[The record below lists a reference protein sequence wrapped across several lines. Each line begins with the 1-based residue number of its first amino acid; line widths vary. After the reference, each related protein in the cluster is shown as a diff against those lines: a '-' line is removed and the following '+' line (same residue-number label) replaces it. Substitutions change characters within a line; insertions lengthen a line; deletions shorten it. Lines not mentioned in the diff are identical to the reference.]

1 LERGLECIRW
11 LQGFRSP
18 VLDLAMRG
26 FSALGNESFFLL
38 LFPFLYW
45 CLDSRLGLRVSV
57 VYFLSGWLN
66 HALKQALAQPRP
78 MDLAAGINLVEQ
90 SGYGLP
96 SGHAQ
101 GAVVLWGLL
110 ALEAVRRGA
119 PARSGGAS
127 RWVWAP
133 AALLMLGIG
142 LSRVYLGVHFPTD
155 VLAGWAVGAVVLAA
169 AAWALGRLP
178 ERLRRSDLPA
188 REAPRRLP
196 DRRSRSGL
204 PVRRSRP
211 GLPVRRSRPGPLAW
225 WAWIPIAGLLAG
237 AALALLPQKDSVA
250 MVAGML
256 GFLTGHL
263 LRRGLWNLGEEG
275 SLLQRLLRLPAGLV
289 VLLGLYLGLKRLF
302 PAQGQALYLPLRFV
316 RYLLAGGWAALG
328 APLLF
333 RWIGLARLS
342 APDSSPGPGGT
353 NRS

>member
-1 LERGLECIRW
+1 MCIRW
-11 LQGFRSP
+11 LQGWRSP

-26 FSALGNESFFLL
+26 LSALGNESFFLL

-45 CLDSRLGLRVSV
+45 CLDPRLGLRVSV
-57 VYFLSGWLN
+57 VCFLSGWLN

-110 ALEAVRRGA
+110 ALLAVRRGA
-119 PARSGGAS
+119 AARPGGAG

-133 AALLMLGIG
+133 AALLSLSIG

-155 VLAGWAVGAVVLAA
+155 ILAGWALGAVVLAA
-169 AAWALGRLP
+169 AAWVLGRLPAWPALP
-178 ERLRRSDLPA
+178 ERLRRSGSLP
-188 REAPRRLP
+188 
-196 DRRSRSGL
+196 
-204 PVRRSRP
+204 
-211 GLPVRRSRPGPLAW
+211 W
-225 WAWIPIAGLLAG
+225 WAGIPIAALPAG
-237 AALALLPQKDSVA
+237 AALALVPEKDSVA

-275 SLLQRLLRLPAGLV
+275 SLLQRLLRLPVGLA
-289 VLLGLYLGLKRLF
+289 VLAGLYLGLKRLF
-302 PAQGQALYLPLRFV
+302 PVYLPLRFV
-316 RYLLAGGWAALG
+316 RYLLAGGWVSLG

-333 RWIGLARLS
+333 RWIGLARLR
-342 APDSSPGPGGT
+342 APDGLPG
-353 NRS
+353 NRPK

>member
-1 LERGLECIRW
+1 MEWGLECIRW
-11 LQGFRSP
+11 LQGWRSP

-26 FSALGNESFFLL
+26 LSALGNESFFLL

-78 MDLAAGINLVEQ
+78 ADLAAGIALVEQ

-110 ALEAVRRGA
+110 ALLAVRRGA
-119 PARSGGAS
+119 G

-133 AALLMLGIG
+133 AVLLMLGVG

-155 VLAGWAVGAVVLAA
+155 VLGGWAVGAAVLA

-178 ERLRRSDLPA
+178 VPA
-188 REAPRRLP
+188 WPTRLP
-196 DRRSRSGL
+196 
-204 PVRRSRP
+204 
-211 GLPVRRSRPGPLAW
+211 W
-225 WAWIPIAGLLAG
+225 WTGIPIAGLLAG
-237 AALALLPQKDSVA
+237 AALALFPEKDSVA

-256 GFLTGHL
+256 GFLVGHF
-263 LRRGLWNLGEEG
+263 LRRGLWSGDQEG
-275 SLLQRLLRLPAGLV
+275 GLPRRLLRLPAGLV

-316 RYLLAGGWAALG
+316 RYLLAGGWVSLG

-342 APDSSPGPGGT
+342 APGSPPGPGAT
-353 NRS
+353 SRS

>member
-1 LERGLECIRW
+1 MEWGLECIRW
-11 LQGFRSP
+11 LQGWRNP

-26 FSALGNESFFLL
+26 LSALGNESFFLL

-66 HALKQALAQPRP
+66 QALKQALAQPRP
-78 MDLAAGINLVEQ
+78 ADLAAGINLVEQ

-110 ALEAVRRGA
+110 ALLAVRRGA
-119 PARSGGAS
+119 G

-133 AALLMLGIG
+133 AALLSLSIG
-142 LSRVYLGVHFPTD
+142 LSRAYLGVHFPTD
-155 VLAGWAVGAVVLAA
+155 VLGGWAVGAVVLAA
-169 AAWALGRLP
+169 AWALGRLP
-178 ERLRRSDLPA
+178 VPA
-188 REAPRRLP
+188 WAARLP
-196 DRRSRSGL
+196 
-204 PVRRSRP
+204 
-211 GLPVRRSRPGPLAW
+211 W
-225 WAWIPIAGLLAG
+225 WAGIPIAGLLAC
-237 AALALLPQKDSVA
+237 AALALFPEKDSVA

-256 GFLTGHL
+256 GFLVGHF
-263 LRRGLWNLGEEG
+263 LRRGLWPGGEEG
-275 SLLQRLLRLPAGLV
+275 SPLRRLLRLPAGLI

-342 APDSSPGPGGT
+342 APGSPPGPGGT
-353 NRS
+353 SRS

>member
-1 LERGLECIRW
+1 LEWGLECIRW
-11 LQGFRSP
+11 LQGWRNP

-26 FSALGNESFFLL
+26 LSALGNESFFLL

-66 HALKQALAQPRP
+66 QALKQALAQPRP
-78 MDLAAGINLVEQ
+78 ADLAAGINLVEQ

-110 ALEAVRRGA
+110 ALLAVRRGA
-119 PARSGGAS
+119 G

-133 AALLMLGIG
+133 AALLSLSIG
-142 LSRVYLGVHFPTD
+142 LSRAYLGVHFPTD
-155 VLAGWAVGAVVLAA
+155 VLGGWAVGAVVLAA
-169 AAWALGRLP
+169 AWALERLP
-178 ERLRRSDLPA
+178 VPAWPLP
-188 REAPRRLP
+188 
-196 DRRSRSGL
+196 
-204 PVRRSRP
+204 
-211 GLPVRRSRPGPLAW
+211 W
-225 WAWIPIAGLLAG
+225 WTGIPIAVLLAG
-237 AALALLPQKDSVA
+237 AALALFPEKDSVA

-256 GFLTGHL
+256 GFLVGHL
-263 LRRGLWNLGEEG
+263 LRRGLWPGGEEG
-275 SLLQRLLRLPAGLV
+275 SLLRRLLRLPAGLV

-316 RYLLAGGWAALG
+316 RYLLAGGWASLG

-333 RWIGLARLS
+333 RRIGLARLS
-342 APDSSPGPGGT
+342 APGSPPGPGGT
-353 NRS
+353 SRS